1 MEKKNNGKIIPT
13 KIRGF
18 DSIVGGG
25 LPQGNC
31 ILLIAPPMMEI
42 RLFCLEFIYRGIQ
55 EKQAG
60 LVVTMDSSPQDLK
73 IKTLPYNWP
82 LVLGEKNKLLRWV
95 DGYSINAQKNVKDT
109 SAIKRIGGP
118 VALSDIG
125 IAISKVQTEFHKTH
139 DYYRFVFDSLSTLL
153 IYNSPESVYRLLQ
166 FIIPK
171 LRVTGAIG
179 FFTLSAGMHDQKIE
193 ATLRHMT
200 DGAIQI
206 DNNLNIKI
214 LSLPIPTT
222 KKDAKMV
229 LGKKGFVVE

>member
-1 MEKKNNGKIIPT
+1 MSDNIVPT
-13 KIRGF
+13 KISGF
-18 DSIVGGG
+18 DTLLSGG

-31 ILLIAPPMMEI
+31 ILLITPPMIET

-60 LVVTMDSSPQDLK
+60 LVVTMDSSPEDLK
-73 IKTLPYNWP
+73 IKALPYNWTM
-82 LVLGEKNKLLRWV
+82 VLGEKNKLLRWV

-109 SAIKRIGGP
+109 AAIKRIGGP

-125 IAISKVQTEFHKTH
+125 IAVSKVQTEFHKTH

-153 IYNSPESVYRLLQ
+153 IYNSPESIYRFLQ

-193 ATLRHMT
+193 ATLRHMM